1 MLTLDRGAAA
11 PLRTQLEQQLREAIR
26 GGSLV
31 PGVAL
36 PSTRA
41 LAGELAVSRGLVV
54 EAYAQLSAEGYL
66 VTRAGG
72 GTRVA
77 RVAGARASAAAP
89 AAVPP
94 APRYDFRPGAPDV
107 ALFPMR
113 AWLASV
119 RRGLAGAP
127 HARFDYGDPRGAP
140 ELRATL
146 AEYLGRV
153 RGVVAHPD
161 ALVVTSGLAQGL
173 ALLARALV
181 ARGVRRI
188 GVEDPG
194 SAPLRDQ
201 VQAAGLVRRR
211 APRRRGRRARRTG
224 SATCR
229 PWCSPRRTSSPPASC
244 SPRNGAR
251 PCSSGPARTGA
262 LVIEDDYDAEYRY
275 DRPPVGAL
283 QGLDPRNVVY
293 SGSASKTLAP
303 ALRLGWLVVP
313 ERLADEVAAQK
324 AADDLGTPVVD
335 QLALADFI
343 AHGELDR
350 HLRTSRLEYR
360 RRRDTLVAA
369 LARHVP
375 EARVAGIAAGLH
387 VAVYL
392 PGDTDEPRV
401 LEAARARGLGVF
413 GLSEHRTA
421 PGPPAL
427 LLGYGRDPA
436 RGDRRRDPRAGA
448 RYRSALIRMLRH
460 PDTRP
465 AGGAVEHHGSESYF
479 VLGEG
484 LLSESLDGRGAPAVA
499 AAAAVA
505 PFRFSRMGPRGQGKQ
520 LGEPNHRKI
529 AVAMTRGQ
537 GGVGTIPAGFTY
549 LGQFVDH
556 DLTFDKTEVSLG
568 TNIPPSQLLQ
578 ARSPSL
584 DLDSLYGAGPGDPE
598 SAKFYSD
605 GMRLKMGTTDPF
617 GDIPA
622 KPGHD
627 LPRVGGS
634 GSKAKKRKAQIP
646 DRRNDENL
654 AVAQTHLAF
663 IRFHNRI
670 VDSLP
675 NSLPPRAALHP
686 GARHRGEALPVD
698 AADRLSHPD
707 LPGIR
712 GQRRLQQRPQGVRG
726 RGDADRRPDH
736 ADRVLRRRVPA
747 RARDDPPGL

>member
-1 MLTLDRGAAA
+1 MLTLDRGAPA

-72 GTRVA
+72 ATRVA
-77 RVAGARASAAAP
+77 RVAGSRATAAAP

-153 RGVVAHPD
+153 RGVVAQPD

-201 VQAAGLVRRR
+201 VQAAGLVAAALPVDEDGVRADGLGDLPAVVLTPAHQFPTGVVLAPERR
-211 APRRRGRRARRTG
+211 AAVLEW
-224 SATCR
+224 A
-229 PWCSPRRTSSPPASC
+229 
-244 SPRNGAR
+244 
-251 PCSSGPARTGA
+251 ARTGA

-283 QGLDPRNVVY
+283 QGLDPHNVVY

-387 VAVYL
+387 VAVYM
-392 PGDTDEPRV
+392 PGDTDETRV

-413 GLSEHRTA
+413 GLSEHRTV

-427 LLGYGRDPA
+427 LLGYGR
-436 RGDRRRDPRAGA
+436 
-448 RYRSALIRMLRH
+448 
-460 PDTRP
+460 
-465 AGGAVEHHGSESYF
+465 
-479 VLGEG
+479 
-484 LLSESLDGRGAPAVA
+484 
-499 AAAAVA
+499 
-505 PFRFSRMGPRGQGKQ
+505 
-520 LGEPNHRKI
+520 
-529 AVAMTRGQ
+529 
-537 GGVGTIPAGFTY
+537 
-549 LGQFVDH
+549 
-556 DLTFDKTEVSLG
+556 
-568 TNIPPSQLLQ
+568 IPP
-578 ARSPSL
+578 
-584 DLDSLYGAGPGDPE
+584 
-598 SAKFYSD
+598 
-605 GMRLKMGTTDPF
+605 
-617 GDIPA
+617 
-622 KPGHD
+622 
-627 LPRVGGS
+627 
-634 GSKAKKRKAQIP
+634 
-646 DRRNDENL
+646 
-654 AVAQTHLAF
+654 
-663 IRFHNRI
+663 
-670 VDSLP
+670 
-675 NSLPPRAALHP
+675 AAI
-686 GARHRGEALPVD
+686 D
-698 AADRLSHPD
+698 A
-707 LPGIR
+707 GIR
-712 GQRRLQQRPQGVRG
+712 ELALAIAPR
-726 RGDADRRPDH
+726 
-736 ADRVLRRRVPA
+736 
-747 RARDDPPGL
+747 